1 MTETRPMRR
10 LRDIDPAK
18 ILRNPENP
26 RLFFRPEEVATLM
39 SSIKRYGI
47 QVPISVYEADG
58 KFVLIDGERRWRC
71 ATKLNLQTMPAI
83 VQGKPSE
90 LSNLLLMFNIHAL
103 REEWD
108 YLTIALKLPR
118 INSLFTDENG
128 YEPNEIELSE
138 VTGLTRGQIRRCRYL
153 MELPKKYRALILSE
167 LRLPKARQKLN
178 EDLFIEMERALRTVA
193 KRVPEAITEMDTV
206 RDALIVKYRDG
217 VIRSV
222 TDFRMVSKIATS
234 IERLGLA
241 EKSARKALRIIFNP
255 RDKTE
260 ISEIYE
266 EYVEFKLD
274 ASKVLKHVKF
284 IIEFVES
291 IPEDDEEGLDSRLVE
306 GLAKLSRVIKRLIG
320 E

>member
-10 LRDIDPAK
+10 LRDIDPTK
-18 ILRNPENP
+18 ISPNPENP
-26 RLFFRPEEVATLM
+26 RLIFRPEEIATLM

-47 QVPISVYEADG
+47 QVPINVYETDG

-71 ATKLNLQTMPAI
+71 ATKLNLKTMPAI
-83 VQGKPSE
+83 IQEKPSE
-90 LSNLLLMFNIHAL
+90 LSNLLLMFNIHML
-103 REEWD
+103 LEEWD

-118 INSLFTDENG
+118 MISLFLGEYG
-128 YEPNEIELSE
+128 YEPGESELSE
-138 VTGLTRGQIRRCRYL
+138 VTGLTRGQIRRCGYL
-153 MELPKKYRALILSE
+153 MELPEKYRALILDE
-167 LRLPKARQKLN
+167 LRLPKASQKLS
-178 EDLFIEMERALRTVA
+178 EDFFIEMERSLKTVA
-193 KRVPEAITEMDTV
+193 KRVPEAITEIDTV
-206 RDALIVKYRDG
+206 RDALILKYRTG
-217 VIRSV
+217 VIGNV

-241 EKSARKALRIIFNP
+241 QKRARKALRIIFNP
-255 RDKTE
+255 KNKTE

-274 ASKVLKHVKF
+274 TAKVIRHVRF

-291 IPEDDEEGLDSRLVE
+291 IPEEEEEGLDSKLTA